1 MCDRFQMGPARTGDA
16 RKDNSMLCYTLK
28 IRGGC
33 STYMKQDGKVGTA
46 GKGPLIQVEKSA
58 TLGVTQDQYLF
69 VPDLC
74 FNDQWGA

>member
-1 MCDRFQMGPARTGDA
+1 
-16 RKDNSMLCYTLK
+16 
-28 IRGGC
+28 
-33 STYMKQDGKVGTA
+33 MKQDGKVGTA

-74 FNDQWGA
+74 FNDQGGGIMGVTYGKTWTLRAQMSSHPPIVLEKDGKV